1 MPGQLETPECIRT
14 STGARGGRTG
24 RQGKFSIRFWAF
36 IAKKIHPPLT
46 YTHTHTHTHTHIHT
60 HYPSKRSYC
69 CLTCPRKESG
79 HGTSLIQRLWDQLQ
93 MPPSTYFL
101 PSATAT
107 SELKACGS
115 GGRPAISLIKDLAF
129 GYGAAAAIGTC
140 TCPWGLAHPPDL
152 PPTQPLMQP
161 TTLQEALLGK

>member
-1 MPGQLETPECIRT
+1 LRLQSASELVQEPGEGGLEGRGSFPSGSELSLPKKYTPP
-14 STGARGGRTG
+14 S
-24 RQGKFSIRFWAF
+24 
-36 IAKKIHPPLT
+36 
-46 YTHTHTHTHTHIHT
+46 HTHTHTHTHIHT

-115 GGRPAISLIKDLAF
+115 GGRPAISLMKDLAF